1 MLDDQS
7 NLWNMLAD
15 PSPDAASS
23 DSSDPITAHID
34 RTWQGV
40 EESAIDDIRHMN
52 MRERYPAVEQMCK
65 ARFKVRV
72 VKWRAS
78 QSGCAWQVMY
88 RDGTTANL
96 IASPRPRGPIS
107 AGIFLHEIGHHAIG
121 FKVFRPRCLEEYV
134 AWQWSLDAMR
144 RFNLNITPKLHHRV
158 DLSLR
163 YAIAKAQRRG
173 LKRMPAVLLPFMRPA
188 V

>member
-1 MLDDQS
+1 MLDDAA

-15 PSPDAASS
+15 PAPAAESPDAR
-23 DSSDPITAHID
+23 DPITAHIE

-40 EESAIDDIRHMN
+40 EKAAIAAMGAMP
-52 MRERYPAVEQMCK
+52 MRQRYPAVEQLCK
-65 ARFKVRV
+65 SRFEVRV
-72 VKWRAS
+72 IKWRTS

-107 AGIFLHEIGHHAIG
+107 TGIFLHEIGHHAIG